1 MKALEKAAKD
11 RGSAKN
17 EAATA
22 PAPPG
27 AAPPAAPAAEP
38 TPASVTSANELT
50 LQPLVADTPSVSARA
65 EPGPRVAPPP
75 PPPPRPT
82 VTEPS
87 PEKAATVVQ
96 AGQRSSSGAGSYV
109 RAHPLMIIG
118 GLGALLGIGFGVYV
132 YLQIT
137 NPGLFRPKPPPPV
150 AGPVAQGPAVP
161 PVTEGALPPALP
173 SAPII
178 ASGPEAPPPSAPAA
192 APPTPTAAPARPAPS
207 RAEPQPDSGRPGIRI
222 MGGSTGPVL
231 NPQANQ
237 AYEALQGARY
247 ADAERLYR
255 DISRADPQNVEALL
269 GLAAIAMQDNRAE
282 EATRA
287 YVRILE
293 LDPRNALAQSGLISL
308 VGRADPLAAETRLK
322 QLIARDPSP
331 FLYFTLGNV
340 YADQSRWAQAQQAYF
355 QAHHLEPTNPEYAFN
370 LAVGMEHLS
379 QPKVALGFYRQAVKL
394 AETRGRANFSVPQAQ
409 ERIAR
414 LAAQVE

>member
-1 MKALEKAAKD
+1 
-11 RGSAKN
+11 
-17 EAATA
+17 
-22 PAPPG
+22 
-27 AAPPAAPAAEP
+27 
-38 TPASVTSANELT
+38 
-50 LQPLVADTPSVSARA
+50 
-65 EPGPRVAPPP
+65 
-75 PPPPRPT
+75 

-96 AGQRSSSGAGSYV
+96 AGQRSGSGAGSYV

-118 GLGALLGIGFGVYV
+118 GLGVLVAIGFGVYV

-150 AGPVAQGPAVP
+150 AGPVAQIPPA
-161 PVTEGALPPALP
+161 PVLPDGAAPPALP

-178 ASGPEAPPPSAPAA
+178 ASGPEAPAPSAPAA
-192 APPTPTAAPARPAPS
+192 AASPPPAAPARAAAP
-207 RAEPQPDSGRPGIRI
+207 RAEPELESGRSGIRI
-222 MGGSTGPVL
+222 MGGSTAPAL
-231 NPQANQ
+231 NPLADQ
-237 AYEALQGARY
+237 AYEALQSARY
-247 ADAERLYR
+247 EDADRLYR
-255 DISRADPQNVEALL
+255 EISRSDPQNVDALL
-269 GLAAIAMQDNRAE
+269 GLAAIAMQGNRAE
-282 EATRA
+282 EASRA